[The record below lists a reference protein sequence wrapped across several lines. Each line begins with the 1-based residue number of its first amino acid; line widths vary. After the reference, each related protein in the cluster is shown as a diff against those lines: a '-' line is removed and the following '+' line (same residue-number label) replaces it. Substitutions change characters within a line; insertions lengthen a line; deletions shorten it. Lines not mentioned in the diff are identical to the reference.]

1 MRKHLFT
8 KQKPC
13 PAVVNDIVLGA
24 DIKQHILENRVY
36 KVKDESKIINQTIN
50 NNNTINNFIA
60 GLDVFTKLK
69 ELTAFRNKPLL
80 DFETKVEELYGDDVE
95 RFQND
100 GFRGTVRYEKDHFI
114 DMIHNMTR
122 ADNNDMDDMCVFY
135 DSDEDRV
142 YFSTGNGQWEDYM
155 CDPGIRYLVDTLVS
169 YNLENY
175 EVYLIRKLEERATL
189 GELTASLED
198 YYRFIATFRVMP
210 WVHNKSDAQLLDS
223 ECGGAGESDCGAL
236 GGIGSLGIG
245 DNEIACKYMRM
256 YERIKDELTL
266 AQRKL
271 TARAVVDVIKTTTKT
286 NIRELN
292 KRIMGFLNVDEGF
305 KQDVLRAISA

>member
-1 MRKHLFT
+1 
-8 KQKPC
+8 
-13 PAVVNDIVLGA
+13 
-24 DIKQHILENRVY
+24 
-36 KVKDESKIINQTIN
+36 
-50 NNNTINNFIA
+50 
-60 GLDVFTKLK
+60 
-69 ELTAFRNKPLL
+69 
-80 DFETKVEELYGDDVE
+80 
-95 RFQND
+95 
-100 GFRGTVRYEKDHFI
+100 
-114 DMIHNMTR
+114 
-122 ADNNDMDDMCVFY
+122 
-135 DSDEDRV
+135 
-142 YFSTGNGQWEDYM
+142 M

-210 WVHNKSDAQLLDS
+210 WVHNKSDAQLLDG
-223 ECGGAGESDCGAL
+223 ECGGVAESDCGAL
-236 GGIGSLGIG
+236 GGIG